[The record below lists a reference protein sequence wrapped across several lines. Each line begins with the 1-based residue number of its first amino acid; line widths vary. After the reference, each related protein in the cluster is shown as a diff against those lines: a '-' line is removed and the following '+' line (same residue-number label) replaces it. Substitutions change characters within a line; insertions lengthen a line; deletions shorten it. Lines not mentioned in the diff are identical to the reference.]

1 MQECKRQLVRE
12 TVCTELPVS
21 LIIILI
27 IIIVVVI
34 VVVIIV
40 VGGDFNM
47 MISE

>member
-34 VVVIIV
+34 IV

>member
-34 VVVIIV
+34 II

>member
-34 VVVIIV
+34 I